1 MDLSH
6 IGDSVSKW
14 RPESLT
20 FKEIFIIKSEELIT
34 KVIPKFP
41 QDEVLT
47 IARDLAFILRSLSR
61 YDILNKEVMDS
72 FTTATEPLLEGSTS
86 KLKPRTTFL
95 MFEAYSKY

>member
-14 RPESLT
+14 RAESLT

-34 KVIPKFP
+34 KVIPRFS
-41 QDEVLT
+41 QEVVLAN
-47 IARDLAFILRSLSR
+47 ARDLAFILKSISR
-61 YDILNKEVMDS
+61 YDMLTKEVMNS
-72 FTTATEPLLEGSTS
+72 FAKAIEPILEECSS